1 MATKAQQEAFLKKI
15 VPIAQEQ
22 AKLHGYKLFASVC
35 IAQACHESGWGASA
49 KMVNANA
56 VFGIKVGKSAYHFGT
71 AWHGAAYKTG
81 TTEYYDAKKT
91 AITDWFRQYDSI
103 SDATED
109 YMDMLCHCQR
119 YKPALNCV
127 TPEQSIRA
135 IVAGGYATG
144 PEYAQRII
152 ELIGS
157 GKFKKYDT
165 QQNTVPQQDTIPK
178 TGNNPY
184 NEPVATIRHG
194 MRGDGVRWLQTELN
208 RHGYTLRVDGIAGD
222 ITIGAVLDFQ
232 KRHGLVVD
240 GLCGPATRAA
250 LLS

>member
-35 IAQACHESGWGASA
+35 IAQACHESGWGTSA

-56 VFGIKVGKSAYHFGT
+56 VFGIKVGKSAYKFGT
-71 AWHGAAYKTG
+71 AWKGAAYYSG
-81 TTEYYDAKKT
+81 TTEYYDGVNPSR
-91 AITDWFRQYDSI
+91 IMDFFRKYDSVKD
-103 SDATED
+103 STED
-109 YMDMLCHCQR
+109 YFDMLCHCKR
-119 YKPALNCV
+119 YNPALNCA

-144 PEYAQRII
+144 PEYAERIV
-152 ELIGS
+152 ELMRS
-157 GKFKKYDT
+157 GNFRKYDI
-165 QQNTVPQQDTIPK
+165 QQNTMPK
-178 TGNNPY
+178 TDNPY
-184 NEPVATIRHG
+184 ADPVATIRHG